1 MSQMFESAMVLRALK
16 FGYANARVKSMKQNL
31 LGQKELGAML
41 EARSVQEIYSI
52 LEKTP
57 YREDLVANSLNE
69 KTIADKIELAC
80 SHNFSR
86 TLAKILKMSPRDS
99 QEKIA
104 AMFEK
109 YDIKNE
115 KAFLYW
121 LRVLVQNT
129 IYDLH
134 DYHSA
139 DKRDLHLEA
148 KHNASTDSVAK
159 SLIGNLPAGS
169 VWNPASQLRK
179 KEESLEL
186 EAAMDSLSDEDKEV
200 IIMHQYSELSFPE
213 ISELTGVAADT
224 LRMRFG
230 RAMDKLTDAMTE
242 KSTK

>member
-1 MSQMFESAMVLRALK
+1 MTDDIHTTIRLVRDAKNGDPKA
-16 FGYANARVKSMKQNL
+16 YNL
-31 LGQKELGAML
+31 LL
-41 EARSVQEIYSI
+41 ERYLDRVISLVNLKLTAKLREKLESDDVVQEVMERAI
-52 LEKTP
+52 K
-57 YREDLVANSLNE
+57 V
-69 KTIADKIELAC
+69 
-80 SHNFSR
+80 
-86 TLAKILKMSPRDS
+86 
-99 QEKIA
+99 
-104 AMFEK
+104 FEK

-186 EAAMDSLSDEDKEV
+186 KNAMDSLSDEDKEV
-200 IIMHQYSELSFPE
+200 IIMHQYEELSFPE

>member
-109 YDIKNE
+109 YDINNIK
-115 KAFLYW
+115 
-121 LRVLVQNT
+121 T
-129 IYDLH
+129 ILI
-134 DYHSA
+134 
-139 DKRDLHLEA
+139 A
-148 KHNASTDSVAK
+148 KHTNEDKKKIEPLLLDTGSTSKGLLARLLSAKGIKEAVAE
-159 SLIGNLPAGS
+159 LGGTPYGS
-169 VWNPASQLRK
+169 VLEKNMKKYEKEGEITVLIAALDDYYYKKLPQIAKNPYG
-179 KEESLEL
+179 
-186 EAAMDSLSDEDKEV
+186 DERVILGMLKTEV
-200 IIMHQYSELSFPE
+200 E
-213 ISELTGVAADT
+213 I
-224 LRMRFG
+224 G
-230 RAMDKLTDAMTE
+230 RASCRE
-242 KSTK
+242 RV